1 MNITGAIINLGD
13 AIVKLV
19 GDRLYSAVHRVM
31 GPPGEQARSPRHSV
45 VYFSRPNSH
54 IILQSLLDE
63 DDGKEEKLTI
73 DEWIAKRV
81 KLRRTPNF
89 KDASTYHASRGT
101 EHTAKR
107 ERENPL
113 LGHGPEEVKAV

>member
-1 MNITGAIINLGD
+1 M
-13 AIVKLV
+13 
-19 GDRLYSAVHRVM
+19 
-31 GPPGEQARSPRHSV
+31 
-45 VYFSRPNSH
+45 
-54 IILQSLLDE
+54 LQSLLDE

-101 EHTAKR
+101 EHTKNR
-107 ERENPL
+107 DNPL
-113 LGHGPEEVKAV
+113 LGKGPEEVKAV

>member
-1 MNITGAIINLGD
+1 
-13 AIVKLV
+13 
-19 GDRLYSAVHRVM
+19 M

-54 IILQSLLDE
+54 IKLQSLLDE
-63 DDGKEEKLTI
+63 PDPQEEVLTI

-81 KLRRTPNF
+81 KLRRTPNY

-101 EHTAKR
+101 EHTKGSDGS
-107 ERENPL
+107 NPL
-113 LGHGPEEVKAV
+113 LGKGPEEVKAV